1 MTSEHHYTPA
11 RTSDA
16 AAVPDAVAAYLDG
29 ADLLART
36 QAVRLSTVDSA
47 GWPHASL
54 LSAGDVLALPS
65 GRVRFVVYPES
76 TVAANLVRDGR
87 LALTLSLDGGVCELR
102 ARARRL
108 PDAQGV
114 PLAMFEA
121 EVEQIREHRAP
132 YADVVTG
139 VTFALH
145 DPQAVLGR
153 WERQITAMRAAG

>member
-1 MTSEHHYTPA
+1 MTDEHRYTPA

-29 ADLLART
+29 SDLLART
-36 QAVRLSTVDSA
+36 QAVRLSTVDSE

-76 TVAANLVRDGR
+76 TVTANLVRDGR

-102 ARARRL
+102 LRARRL
-108 PDAQGV
+108 PDVQGV

-121 EVEQIREHRAP
+121 EVEQTREHRAP

-153 WERQITAMRAAG
+153 WERQIAAMRGAG